1 MPRRR
6 CPTGK
11 IKHFNEAWAEI
22 AAQRQSDEL
31 GSVFETY
38 CCRCGWWHTYDRLK
52 KRGKENQRESRNSR
66 RRRAA
71 RGEPPPLQALRE
83 EQQRERRRVAQLRR
97 RLRQELPL
105 RVWEDD
111 GGACIRQTRDQ
122 DDGGTS

>member
-22 AAQRQSDEL
+22 AAQRQSGEL
-31 GSVFETY
+31 GSVFGTY
-38 CCRCGWWHTYDRLK
+38 GCSCGWWHTYDRLK
-52 KRGKENQRESRNSR
+52 KRGKENHRESRNAR

-71 RGEPPPLQALRE
+71 RGEPPPLQVLRE
-83 EQQRERRRVAQLRR
+83 EQRRERRRAAQYRK

-111 GGACIRQTRDQ
+111 GGACVWPAQ
-122 DDGGTS
+122 DEEAS